1 MNDVKTKWDFRDFW
15 VVALTIACLVLAL
28 NILLLLFGAGEFFE
42 KSKSKS
48 LIMLV
53 LFFVQEVIF
62 ILPLYFL
69 IIKKYKLKLVDL
81 GARGIGFIEASKWI
95 LGGLGIFIL
104 FNIIFAL
111 FLSGGGTDLPG
122 FDQQKPFMPLFGS
135 EPLDLTIAIVVLV
148 FIAPVVEELVFRG
161 FVLQTFLA
169 KFKPVYATLISAG
182 IFSAVHFEFQSVGII
197 FALALILNWI
207 FMRSKSLWP
216 CIGFHML
223 NNALVFLV
231 EILLYK

>member
-1 MNDVKTKWDFRDFW
+1 MNDAKTKWDFRDFW
-15 VVALTIACLVLAL
+15 IVALTVACLVLAL

-42 KSKSKS
+42 KSPNKS

-53 LFFVQEVIF
+53 LFLAQEAIF

-69 IIKKYKLKLVDL
+69 IIKKYGLKFSDL
-81 GARGIGFIEASKWI
+81 GVRRIGFIKVAKWI
-95 LGGLGIFIL
+95 FAGFGVFIL
-104 FNIIFAL
+104 FNIFFAL

-122 FDQQKPFMPLFGS
+122 FEQQKPFMPLFGS
-135 EPLDLTIAIVVLV
+135 SPFDLTIAIIVLI

-182 IFSAVHFEFQSVGII
+182 IFSLIHFEFQSVGII